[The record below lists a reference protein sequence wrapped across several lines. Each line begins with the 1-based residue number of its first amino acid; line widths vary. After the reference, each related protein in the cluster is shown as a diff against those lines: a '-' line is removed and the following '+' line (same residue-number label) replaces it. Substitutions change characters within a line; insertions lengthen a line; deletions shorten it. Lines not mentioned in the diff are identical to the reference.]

1 MKTDCDII
9 RDLLPLYSDKV
20 CSESSRRLVEEH
32 CAECE
37 ECSEQLLAMSAEL
50 PREEKTGGAK
60 NPLKKT
66 RRHYLKL
73 AVLTAAVAVPMAVV
87 ICIIG
92 AISINET
99 NHSGSISWS
108 AIAAEREMKD
118 FGISLKKG
126 NYRKALSMVGFKGVD
141 GVNRKNEGERLD
153 AYTKIFGDFFSEY
166 PIEYID
172 CEAKYYGADIMGEL
186 DLYLDEKYTENIP
199 LKVYI
204 AFERDEA
211 GDCFITQAIVN
222 CYGTSDKYED
232 KVNES
237 WEIYNKFTLPDY
249 PGNAA
254 LERIEGALKGNGFI
268 GSDNTLQ
275 IFTSEFNKRNN
286 EIYRIYDKYIAE
298 GDWENTETEE
308 CKAELAPVVDARDE
322 YLANY
327 SAEIKRLFTDEYT
340 LISVEGEEP
349 YYSDEIYL
357 ENSIYAQGKGCFKQR
372 FTLNMETKDG
382 ESFLVK
388 FTSKVQYFADIPE
401 DIEFSDNTPEEFRE
415 GFSKLFC

>member
-37 ECSEQLLAMSAEL
+37 ECAEQLTAMSAEL
-50 PREEKTGGAK
+50 PREEKAGGAK

-73 AVLTAAVAVPMAVV
+73 AFLTAAVAVPMAVV

-108 AIAAEREMKD
+108 AIAAEREMTG
-118 FGISLKKG
+118 FGNLIKKG
-126 NYRKALSMVGFKGVD
+126 SYRKALSEVGFKGLD
-141 GVNRKNEGERLD
+141 GVNRKNEGELLD
-153 AYTKIFGDFFSEY
+153 VYTKIFGDFFSEY

-172 CEAKYYGADIMGEL
+172 CEAKYYGADMKGEL
-186 DLYLDEKYTENIP
+186 DLYLDEKYTSDIP

-204 AFERDEA
+204 DFVRDEA
-211 GDCFITQAIVN
+211 GDCYITKAIVN
-222 CYGTSDKYED
+222 CYGTSDKYEGRED
-232 KVNES
+232 KCR
-237 WEIYNKFTLPDY
+237 EIYDKFMVPDY

-254 LERIEGALKGNGFI
+254 LGITEATLKGNGFS
-268 GSDNTLQ
+268 GSDRSPQ
-275 IFTSEFNKRNN
+275 IFTSEFNRTNN
-286 EIYRIYDKYIAE
+286 EIYRIYDKYIAG
-298 GDWENTETEE
+298 GDWENTETDE
-308 CKAELAPVVDARDE
+308 CKAELAPVVEARDE
-322 YLANY
+322 YLAHY
-327 SAEIKRLFTDEYT
+327 SAEVKRLFTDEYK
-340 LISVEGEEP
+340 LISVEGEDP
-349 YYSDEIYL
+349 FYCDEIYL

-372 FTLNMETKDG
+372 FTLNMETKEG
-382 ESFLVK
+382 ESFFVK
-388 FTSKVQYFADIPE
+388 FTSQVQYIAYIPE
-401 DIEFSDNTPEEFRE
+401 DIEFSDNAPEEFRE

>member
-32 CAECE
+32 CAKCE
-37 ECSEQLLAMSAEL
+37 ECAEQLTAMSAEL
-50 PREEKTGGAK
+50 PREEKAGGAK

-73 AVLTAAVAVPMAVV
+73 AFLTAAVAVPMAVV
-87 ICIIG
+87 ICILC

-99 NHSGSISWS
+99 NHSGQISWS
-108 AIAAEREMKD
+108 AIAAEREMTD
-118 FGISLKKG
+118 FGNLLKKG
-126 NYRKALSMVGFKGVD
+126 NYRKALSMVGFKGLD
-141 GVNRKNEGERLD
+141 DVNRKNEGERLD
-153 AYTKIFGDFFSEY
+153 AYTKIFGDFFSQY
-166 PIEYID
+166 PISDID
-172 CEAKYYGADIMGEL
+172 CEAHYYCTIMRGEL
-186 DLYLDEKYTENIP
+186 DLYLDQKYTYDIP

-204 AFERDEA
+204 CFEMDEE
-211 GDCFITQAIVN
+211 GDCYITKAIVN
-222 CYGTSDKYED
+222 SDDTGDKYQSSED
-232 KVNES
+232 E
-237 WEIYNKFTLPDY
+237 WMEIDDKFSVPAY
-249 PGNAA
+249 PGNLA

-286 EIYRIYDKYIAE
+286 EVYRIYDKYIAE

-308 CKAELAPVVDARDE
+308 CKAELAPMVEARDE

-327 SAEIKRLFTDEYT
+327 SAEVKRLFTDAYT

-349 YYSDEIYL
+349 YYSDEVYL
-357 ENSIYAQGKGCFKQR
+357 DNSVYAYGKGCFKQR
-372 FTLNMETKDG
+372 FTLNMETKEG
-382 ESFLVK
+382 ESFFVK

-401 DIEFSDNTPEEFRE
+401 DIEFSDNAPEGFRE